1 MDVIEQILVLLS
13 LTSGLFDTIPLDR
26 IREAELE
33 IGTYLP
39 ETILQRLSSADGLL
53 SDPEHAIIL
62 DLARKPLVPFF
73 ETPPLVS

>member
-62 DLARKPLVPFF
+62 DLARKALVPFF